1 MTTEHKNVRQHILDT
16 GKMVIVGKGFSAVGL
31 AEILNAAKVP
41 KGSFYHYFKSKEVFG
56 EALLEDYFAGY
67 NQRLELL
74 FSDSSMTAAARLMTY
89 WQRWQETQEGED
101 LAGKCL
107 VVKLSA
113 EVSDL
118 SEIMRN
124 ALKRG
129 TESLLAQLTACIAD
143 GIQDGSLSADLIP
156 DQSALALYELWLGA
170 TLLTKLRRDSSALD
184 QAMLTTGKLLK
195 LNSPVRETLS

>member
-1 MTTEHKNVRQHILDT
+1 MTTEHKDVRQHILDT

-67 NQRLELL
+67 NQRLQSL
-74 FSDSSMTAAARLMTY
+74 FSDKSMTAAARLMTY
-89 WQRWQETQEGED
+89 WSRWQEAQEGDD
-101 LAGKCL
+101 LTGKCL

-113 EVSDL
+113 EVADL
-118 SEIMRN
+118 SELMRN
-124 ALKRG
+124 ALKQG
-129 TESLLAQLTACIAD
+129 TEKLIAQLTACIAE
-143 GIQDGSLSADLIP
+143 GIQDGSLSAGLIP
-156 DQSALALYELWLGA
+156 EQCALALYELWLGA

-184 QAMLTTGKLLK
+184 QAMLTTCKLLE
-195 LNSPVRETLS
+195 LPVSNQ

>member
-1 MTTEHKNVRQHILDT
+1 MTTEHKDVRQHILDT

-67 NQRLELL
+67 NQRLQSL
-74 FSDSSMTAAARLMTY
+74 FSDKSMPAAARLMTY
-89 WQRWQETQEGED
+89 WSRWQDAQESDD
-101 LAGKCL
+101 LTGKCL

-113 EVSDL
+113 EVADL
-118 SEIMRN
+118 SELMRN
-124 ALKRG
+124 ALKQG
-129 TESLLAQLTACIAD
+129 TEKLIAQLTACIAE
-143 GIQDGSLSADLIP
+143 GIQDGSLSARLIP
-156 DQSALALYELWLGA
+156 EQTALALYELWLGA

-184 QAMLTTGKLLK
+184 QAMVTTCKLLE
-195 LNSPVRETLS
+195 LPVSNTSNQ

>member
-1 MTTEHKNVRQHILDT
+1 MTTEHKDVRQHILDT

-67 NQRLELL
+67 NQRLHSL
-74 FSDSSMTAAARLMTY
+74 FSDKSMPAAARLMTY
-89 WQRWQETQEGED
+89 WSRWQDAQESDD
-101 LAGKCL
+101 LTGKCL

-113 EVSDL
+113 EVADL
-118 SEIMRN
+118 SELMRN
-124 ALKRG
+124 ALKQG
-129 TESLLAQLTACIAD
+129 TEKLIAQLTACIAE
-143 GIQDGSLSADLIP
+143 GIQDGSLSAGLIP
-156 DQSALALYELWLGA
+156 EQTALSLYELWLGA

-184 QAMLTTGKLLK
+184 QAMLTTGKLLE
-195 LNSPVRETLS
+195 LPVSNTSNQ

>member
-1 MTTEHKNVRQHILDT
+1 MTTEHKDVRQHILDT

-67 NQRLELL
+67 NQRLQSL
-74 FSDSSMTAAARLMTY
+74 FSDTNMTAAERLMTY
-89 WQRWQETQEGED
+89 LSRWQEAQEGDD
-101 LAGKCL
+101 LTGKCL

-113 EVSDL
+113 EVADL
-118 SEIMRN
+118 SELMRN
-124 ALKRG
+124 ALKQG
-129 TESLLAQLTACIAD
+129 TEKLIAQLTACIAE
-143 GIQDGSLSADLIP
+143 GIQDASLSAGLIP
-156 DQSALALYELWLGA
+156 EQTALALYELWLGA

-184 QAMLTTGKLLK
+184 QAMLTTCKLLE
-195 LNSPVRETLS
+195 LPVSNTSNQ

>member
-1 MTTEHKNVRQHILDT
+1 MTTEHKDVRQHILDT

-67 NQRLELL
+67 NHRLQSL
-74 FSDSSMTAAARLMTY
+74 FSDKSMPAAARLMTY
-89 WQRWQETQEGED
+89 WSRWQDAQESDD
-101 LAGKCL
+101 LTGKCL

-113 EVSDL
+113 EVADL
-118 SEIMRN
+118 SELMRN
-124 ALKRG
+124 ALKQG
-129 TESLLAQLTACIAD
+129 TEKLIAQLTACIAD
-143 GIQDGSLSADLIP
+143 GIQDGSLSAGLIP
-156 DQSALALYELWLGA
+156 EQTALALYELWLGA

-184 QAMLTTGKLLK
+184 QAMVTTCKLLE
-195 LNSPVRETLS
+195 LPVSNASNQ

>member
-1 MTTEHKNVRQHILDT
+1 MTTEHKDVRQHILDT

-67 NQRLELL
+67 NQRLQSL
-74 FSDSSMTAAARLMTY
+74 FSDKSMTAAARLMTY
-89 WQRWQETQEGED
+89 WSRWQDAQEGDD
-101 LAGKCL
+101 LTGKCL

-113 EVSDL
+113 EVADL
-118 SEIMRN
+118 SELMRN
-124 ALKRG
+124 ALKQG
-129 TESLLAQLTACIAD
+129 TEKLIAQLTACIAE
-143 GIQDGSLSADLIP
+143 GIQDGSLSIGLIP
-156 DQSALALYELWLGA
+156 EQTALALYELWLGA

-184 QAMLTTGKLLK
+184 QAMLTTCKLLE
-195 LNSPVRETLS
+195 LPVSSTSNQ

>member
-1 MTTEHKNVRQHILDT
+1 MTTEHKDVRQHIIDT

-67 NQRLELL
+67 NQRLQSL
-74 FSDSSMTAAARLMTY
+74 FSDKSMTAADRLMTY
-89 WQRWQETQEGED
+89 WYRWQETQEGDD
-101 LAGKCL
+101 LTGKCL

-113 EVSDL
+113 EVADL
-118 SEIMRN
+118 SELMRN
-124 ALKRG
+124 ALKQG
-129 TESLLAQLTACIAD
+129 TENLIAQLSACIAE
-143 GIQDGSLSADLIP
+143 GIQDGSLSADVLP
-156 DQSALALYELWLGA
+156 EQTALSLYELWLGA

-184 QAMLTTGKLLK
+184 QAILTTCKLLE
-195 LNSPVRETLS
+195 LPMGHH

>member
-1 MTTEHKNVRQHILDT
+1 MTTEHKDVRQHILDT

-67 NQRLELL
+67 NQRLQSL
-74 FSDSSMTAAARLMTY
+74 FSDKSMTAAARLMTY
-89 WQRWQETQEGED
+89 WSRWQDAQEGDD
-101 LAGKCL
+101 LTGKCL

-113 EVSDL
+113 EVADL
-118 SEIMRN
+118 SELMRN
-124 ALKRG
+124 ALKQG
-129 TESLLAQLTACIAD
+129 TEKLIAQLTACIKE
-143 GIQDGSLSADLIP
+143 GIQDGSLSASLIP
-156 DQSALALYELWLGA
+156 EQCALALYELWLGA

-184 QAMLTTGKLLK
+184 QAMLTTCKLLE
-195 LNSPVRETLS
+195 LPVADAANQ

>member
-1 MTTEHKNVRQHILDT
+1 MTTEHKDVRQHILDT

-67 NQRLELL
+67 NQRLQSL
-74 FSDSSMTAAARLMTY
+74 FSDKSMTAAARLMTY
-89 WQRWQETQEGED
+89 WSRWQDAQEGDD
-101 LAGKCL
+101 LTGKCL

-113 EVSDL
+113 EVADL
-118 SEIMRN
+118 SELMRN
-124 ALKRG
+124 ALKQG
-129 TESLLAQLTACIAD
+129 TEKLIAQLTACIAE
-143 GIQDGSLSADLIP
+143 GIQDGSLSASLIAE
-156 DQSALALYELWLGA
+156 QCALTLYELWLGA

-184 QAMLTTGKLLK
+184 QAMLTTCKLLE
-195 LNSPVRETLS
+195 LPVADAANQ

>member
-1 MTTEHKNVRQHILDT
+1 MTTEHKDVRQHILDT

-67 NQRLELL
+67 NQRLQSL
-74 FSDSSMTAAARLMTY
+74 FSDTNMTAAARLMTY
-89 WQRWQETQEGED
+89 WSRWQEAQEGDD
-101 LAGKCL
+101 LTGKCL

-113 EVSDL
+113 EVADL
-118 SEIMRN
+118 SELMRN
-124 ALKRG
+124 ALKQG
-129 TESLLAQLTACIAD
+129 TEKLIAQLTACIEE
-143 GIQDGSLSADLIP
+143 GIQDGSLSASLIP
-156 DQSALALYELWLGA
+156 EQTALSLYELWLGA

-184 QAMLTTGKLLK
+184 QAMVTTCKLLE
-195 LNSPVRETLS
+195 LPVSNASNQ

>member
-1 MTTEHKNVRQHILDT
+1 MTTEHKDVRQHILDT

-67 NQRLELL
+67 NQRLQSL
-74 FSDSSMTAAARLMTY
+74 FSDKSMPAAARLMTY
-89 WQRWQETQEGED
+89 WSRWQDAQESDD
-101 LAGKCL
+101 LTGKCL

-113 EVSDL
+113 EVADL
-118 SEIMRN
+118 SELMRN
-124 ALKRG
+124 ALKQG
-129 TESLLAQLTACIAD
+129 TEKLIAQLTACIAD
-143 GIQDGSLSADLIP
+143 GIQDGSLSAGLIP
-156 DQSALALYELWLGA
+156 EQTALALYELWLGA

-184 QAMLTTGKLLK
+184 QAMLTTCKLLE
-195 LNSPVRETLS
+195 LPVSNTSNQ

>member
-1 MTTEHKNVRQHILDT
+1 MTTEHKDVRQHILDT

-67 NQRLELL
+67 NQRLQSL
-74 FSDSSMTAAARLMTY
+74 FSDKSMTAAALLMTY
-89 WQRWQETQEGED
+89 WSRWQDAQEGDD
-101 LAGKCL
+101 LTGKCL

-113 EVSDL
+113 EVADL
-118 SEIMRN
+118 SELMRN
-124 ALKRG
+124 ALKQG
-129 TESLLAQLTACIAD
+129 TEKLIAQLTACIAE
-143 GIQDGSLSADLIP
+143 GIQDGSLSASLIP
-156 DQSALALYELWLGA
+156 EQCALALYELWLGA

-184 QAMLTTGKLLK
+184 QAMLTTCKLLE
-195 LNSPVRETLS
+195 LPVSNASNQ

>member
-1 MTTEHKNVRQHILDT
+1 MTTEHKDVRQHILDT

-67 NQRLELL
+67 NQRLQSL
-74 FSDSSMTAAARLMTY
+74 FSDKSMTAAARLMTY
-89 WQRWQETQEGED
+89 WSRWQDAQEGDD
-101 LAGKCL
+101 LTGKCL

-113 EVSDL
+113 EVADL
-118 SEIMRN
+118 SELMRN
-124 ALKRG
+124 ALKQG
-129 TESLLAQLTACIAD
+129 TEKLIAQLAACIAE
-143 GIQDGSLSADLIP
+143 GIQDGSLSADVLP
-156 DQSALALYELWLGA
+156 EQTALALYELWLGA

-184 QAMLTTGKLLK
+184 QAMLTTCKLLE
-195 LNSPVRETLS
+195 LPVSNASNQ

>member
-1 MTTEHKNVRQHILDT
+1 MTTEHKDVRQHILDT

-67 NQRLELL
+67 IQRLQVL
-74 FSDSSMTAAARLMTY
+74 FSDNSMPAAARLMTY
-89 WQRWQETQEGED
+89 WSRWQDAQECDD
-101 LAGKCL
+101 LTGKCL

-113 EVSDL
+113 EVADL
-118 SEIMRN
+118 SELMRN
-124 ALKRG
+124 ALKQG
-129 TESLLAQLTACIAD
+129 TEKLIAQLTACIAE
-143 GIQDGSLSADLIP
+143 GIQDGSLSTGLIP
-156 DQSALALYELWLGA
+156 EQTALALYELWLGA

-184 QAMLTTGKLLK
+184 QAMLTTCKLLE
-195 LNSPVRETLS
+195 LPLSNASNQ

>member
-1 MTTEHKNVRQHILDT
+1 MTTEHKDVRQHILDT

-67 NQRLELL
+67 NQRLQSL
-74 FSDSSMTAAARLMTY
+74 FSDKSMTAAARLMTY
-89 WQRWQETQEGED
+89 WSRWQDAQEGDD
-101 LAGKCL
+101 LTGKCL

-113 EVSDL
+113 EVADL
-118 SEIMRN
+118 SELMRN
-124 ALKRG
+124 ALKQG
-129 TESLLAQLTACIAD
+129 TEKLIAQLTACIAE
-143 GIQDGSLSADLIP
+143 GIQDGSLSASLRP
-156 DQSALALYELWLGA
+156 EQCALALYELWLGA

-184 QAMLTTGKLLK
+184 QAMLTTCKLLE
-195 LNSPVRETLS
+195 LPVSNASNQ